1 MKPFYGLLITG
12 CLLLSGCATQERI
25 PAALD
30 ARLDSALT
38 AGGVPPLRKVKFT
51 GPVTFQIG
59 GAGNN
64 ATAITKAKAP
74 VASAPHAA
82 ATASTASG
90 PPWWLYLGG
99 GLLLALGGFLLR
111 GRLKIP

>member
-1 MKPFYGLLITG
+1 MKIIYGLLVVAS
-12 CLLLSGCATQERI
+12 LLGGCATQQRI

-51 GPVTFQIG
+51 GPVTIQFG
-59 GAGNN
+59 GSGNV
-64 ATAITKAKAP
+64 ATAIAKAKGP
-74 VASAPHAA
+74 VAAAPHASAA
-82 ATASTASG
+82 ATASG
-90 PPWWLYLGG
+90 LPWWVYLGG
-99 GLLLALGGFLLR
+99 GLLLTLGGFLLR